1 MIRSVVGATVSVAL
15 CVASAVP
22 ALAQDYRY
30 SGFDSPRGAAA
41 TASFRV
47 PLGPA
52 GRTARASYGISLGF
66 GQTVGAASPDGS
78 TGARFIRLAD
88 LRFDGT
94 GLERAE
100 VATFDFANLK
110 QDRRLNMFDEGDSAG
125 WIAIGVVVAGLA
137 ACLLAECFS
146 GGDGVDNNVGNNSQ

>member
-1 MIRSVVGATVSVAL
+1 MIRSVVGATVSACL
-15 CVASAVP
+15 CLASAAPV
-22 ALAQDYRY
+22 LAQDYHY

-41 TASFRV
+41 TANVRV
-47 PLGPA
+47 PLGTA
-52 GRTARASYGISLGF
+52 GRTARASYGVSLGF
-66 GQTVGAASPDGS
+66 GHTIGAASPDGR

-94 GLERAE
+94 GLQRAE

-137 ACLLAECFS
+137 ACLLADCF
-146 GGDGVDNNVGNNSQ
+146 GGSDDVANNVSNNSQ